1 MKKIMSKVM
10 AKKVAKKKSL
20 TAKKTSPAVKPI
32 VKKVKPKKRGKKKKK
47 VLTEQEK
54 EQNLQMKEVRNL
66 MQNMGFSRATHVDGK
81 EFVYDGRTS
90 ELDDIFFYENI
101 IILTEYTIA
110 GSPGSHLTGKKII
123 YDKIVAN
130 PQKFIS
136 FLLADK
142 GFKPLQETFKKTIT
156 PKYSVNQL
164 QVRVLYASKN
174 AIAKEHTGLVPQVK
188 IFKYSIA
195 KYFESLS
202 KVIKKSSKFEFF
214 DFLDIPFSKIGA
226 NVKASS
232 TSAGAKFSGHI
243 LPEEHSSFKEGYKLV
258 SFYIDANS
266 LIRRAYVLR
275 KDGWKNNENIGH
287 YQRMFLM
294 KKIKSMRKYL
304 NDEKRVFINNIIVT
318 LPIEKIGLSDE
329 AGNTLT
335 LDASGNFKG
344 GGVTN
349 VTPATIT
356 IDDSSNII
364 GIVDG
369 QHRCYA
375 YHEGDDT
382 YEKTI
387 AGLRDIQN
395 LLVTG
400 ILYPK
405 NEPEEKR
412 LNFEAQLF
420 LEINSN
426 QSGASSQ
433 LKQEI
438 EFMRNPFST
447 ISISKHIINQLNQSG
462 PLATIFEEYWYET
475 GKLKTASVI
484 SFGLRPLVKFD
495 GNDSLFSL
503 WTNPKKPKLEKKKK
517 DAAALREYKEFCT
530 TQVRDI
536 FIGLKANI
544 DANNWR
550 IDRTDK
556 KAILNVTTIN
566 GIINCL
572 RLLIENKKT
581 GSVDYY
587 KKQLQ
592 KISGFDF
599 KRYKSSQYRKM
610 GLAIYDLCF
619 K

>member
-1 MKKIMSKVM
+1 MSKAM
-10 AKKVAKKKSL
+10 AKKALKKKAAPAKKVAP
-20 TAKKTSPAVKPI
+20 T
-32 VKKVKPKKRGKKKKK
+32 VKKAKPKKKGKKPKKI
-47 VLTEQEK
+47 LTEQQK
-54 EQNLQMKEVRNL
+54 EQNLQMKEIRAL
-66 MQNMGFSRATHVDGK
+66 MLNMGFSRAPHIDGK

-90 ELDDIFFYENI
+90 ELDDIFIHENI
-101 IILTEYTIA
+101 IVLTEYTTA

-123 YDKIVAN
+123 YDKILAN
-130 PQKFIS
+130 PQKFIN

-142 GFKPLQETFKKTIT
+142 GFNPLQETFKKSIT
-156 PKYSVNQL
+156 PNYSINQL
-164 QVRVLYASKN
+164 QVRILYASKN
-174 AIAKEHTGLVPQVK
+174 AIAKEHTGLVPDVK
-188 IFKYSIA
+188 IFKYSIV

-214 DFLDIPFSKIGA
+214 DFLDIPFSKIGS
-226 NVKASS
+226 NVKSS
-232 TSAGAKFSGHI
+232 SISAGTKFSGHI
-243 LPEEHSSFKEGYKLV
+243 LPEEHSSFKDGYKLV

-266 LIRRAYVLR
+266 LIRRAFVLR
-275 KDGWKNNENIGH
+275 NDGWKNNENIGH

-318 LPIEKIGLSDE
+318 LPIEKISLADDQ
-329 AGNTLT
+329 GNSLT
-335 LDASGNFKG
+335 LDANGNFKG

-349 VTPATIT
+349 VTPTTIT
-356 IDDSSNII
+356 IDDSTNII

-375 YHEGDDT
+375 YHEGDDV
-382 YEKTI
+382 YETTI
-387 AGLRDIQN
+387 AGLRNIQN
-395 LLVTG
+395 LLVTA
-400 ILYPK
+400 IVYPK

-462 PLATIFEEYWYET
+462 PLATVFEEYWYEK

-484 SFGLRPLVKFD
+484 SFGLRPLVKFE
-495 GNDSLFSL
+495 GTDSLFAL
-503 WTNPKKPKLEKKKK
+503 WASAKKSKLEKKKK
-517 DAAALREYKEFCT
+517 DAAALKEYKEFCT
-530 TQVRDI
+530 TQVREI

-544 DANNWR
+544 DPQNWR
-550 IDRTDK
+550 IGRTDK

-572 RLLIENKKT
+572 RLLIENNKT
-581 GSVDYY
+581 GDVDYY
-587 KKQLQ
+587 KKQFK
-592 KISGFDF
+592 KIAGFDF
-599 KRYKSSQYRKM
+599 KKFKSSQYRKM